1 MLPIYIYIYSIDVIC
16 VMSFVIKYLSQFEV
30 VRLHDVVKKIREIS
44 IHKWVKDRGNISAN
58 DVIYLIFC
66 VDSIFI
72 YDRHPFRYVN
82 FYNPTQEGFCTVT

>member
-1 MLPIYIYIYSIDVIC
+1 MLPIYIYIYSIDVVC
-16 VMSFVIKYLSQFEV
+16 FMSFVIKYLNQFEV

-82 FYNPTQEGFCTVT
+82 LTILLKKVFVR

>member
-1 MLPIYIYIYSIDVIC
+1 
-16 VMSFVIKYLSQFEV
+16 MSFVIKYLNQFEV

-82 FYNPTQEGFCTVT
+82 LTKLLKKVFVR